1 VPDVH
6 EAHCFTKLLQRVPAI
21 LYIADPGP
29 AGPWHYVSPQIEA
42 ILGFA
47 AEEWRANPGLWADR
61 LHPEDREW
69 VLDSETE
76 HDAGEGQDAAIEYR
90 MVHRD
95 GRVVWIRDDAALVRL
110 DDGTLRWHGVLSDV
124 TERKLVESEL
134 ERRAA
139 QRAAVAA
146 FGEHALEGATTHE
159 LMQRA
164 VTLAAETLGVEMA
177 GVAELLPDEDCFVLR
192 AGHGWPEGAV
202 GHTRIPTGTRSRAG
216 YTILSGKPIVVSDW
230 GELLPFEQSPAP
242 RALGIRSGVT
252 VLIEGGRGPF
262 GVLGAHSV
270 RPRNYDAGDVDFL
283 QSLANV
289 LADALER
296 HAIEEDIRHR
306 ALHDELTGLPN
317 RTLFLDRL
325 EHTLAGLRRRRGM
338 AAILFLDLDHF
349 KLVND
354 SLGHHVGDELL
365 AAAAPRLRQAVRAT
379 DTVARF
385 GGDEFGILLED
396 IADERDATHMAERV
410 AAAFSRPFVLA
421 GSEHFVSASVGIA
434 LARGGE
440 LPRELIRDSD
450 AAMYRAKER
459 GRARYELFDEVM
471 RRRAIARLRV
481 ENDLR
486 RALERDELRLEYQP
500 LVSLTDGS
508 ITSVEALLRWEH
520 PEQGRVM
527 PSEFLPIAEG
537 NGLIEPIGRWVL
549 EQACRQAGHWYAARP
564 DRAPVGISVNLSA
577 LQIAR
582 AELPGLV
589 LSSLHSSG
597 LDPACLSLEIK
608 ESAMLG
614 GFDALREA
622 LDALKALGVRLA
634 LDDFGMGYSS
644 LAYLTGLPLDAV
656 KVDRSFVDGL
666 GTDGR
671 DTAIT
676 DAIIAMSRALSLEVI
691 AEGVET
697 QAQAEALR
705 RLGCCMAQ
713 GYYFCRPVP
722 AGSIA
727 EMLGAGPRL
736 AAGDAA

>member
-1 VPDVH
+1 VDVAREH
-6 EAHCFTKLLQRVPAI
+6 PELLRRVPAI
-21 LYIADPGP
+21 IYIAEPGP
-29 AGPWHYVSPQIEA
+29 GGPWHYVSPQIEA
-42 ILGFA
+42 ILGFS
-47 AEEWRANPGLWADR
+47 AEEWCAQPGLWLEQ
-61 LHPEDREW
+61 LHPEDRDR
-69 VLDSETE
+69 VLASEAEEAVGYGDST
-76 HDAGEGQDAAIEYR
+76 AIEYR
-90 MVHRD
+90 MLHRD
-95 GRVVWIRDDAALVRL
+95 GHIVWIRDDAALVAL
-110 DDGTLRWHGVLSDV
+110 DDGSLCWYGVLSDV
-124 TERKLVESEL
+124 TDRKHVETEL

-139 QRAAVAA
+139 QQAAVAK
-146 FGEHALEGATTHE
+146 FGEQALEGATTHE

-164 VTLAAETLGVEMA
+164 VTLAAEMLGVEVT
-177 GVAELLPDEDCFVLR
+177 GVAELLPDQDCLVLR
-192 AGHGWPEGAV
+192 AGHGWPEDAV
-202 GHTRIPTGTRSRAG
+202 GHARIPGGTASRAG
-216 YTILSGKPIVVSDW
+216 FTILRGKPVVVNDW
-230 GELLPFEQSPAP
+230 SQALPFEQSPAL
-242 RALGIRSGVT
+242 RELGIRSGVT
-252 VLIEGGRGPF
+252 VLIEGSRGPF
-262 GVLGAHSV
+262 GVLGAHSI
-270 RPRNYDAGDVDFL
+270 RPRSYDPGDVDFL

-296 HAIEEDIRHR
+296 QAIEDDIRHR
-306 ALHDELTGLPN
+306 ALHDDLTGLPN
-317 RTLFLDRL
+317 RALFLDRL
-325 EHTLAGLRRRRGM
+325 EHALANLRRHRAM

-365 AAAAPRLRQAVRAT
+365 AAVAPRLSQAVRAA

-385 GGDEFGILLED
+385 GGDEFGILFED

-410 AAAFSRPFVLA
+410 AAAFSTPFVLG
-421 GSEHFVSASVGIA
+421 GSEHFVSASIGIA

-440 LPRELIRDSD
+440 LPQDLVRDAD

-471 RRRAIARLRV
+471 RGRAIARLTV

-500 LVSLTDGS
+500 MVSLTDGS
-508 ITSVEALLRWEH
+508 VRSVEALVRWEH
-520 PEQGRVM
+520 PDRGRVM

-549 EQACRQAGHWYAARP
+549 EQACRQAGHWYLARP
-564 DRAPVGISVNLSA
+564 DEAPVGIAVNLSA

-582 AELPGLV
+582 AELPELV

-597 LDPACLSLEIK
+597 VDPACLSLEIK

-614 GFDALREA
+614 GFDALHEA
-622 LDALKALGVRLA
+622 LDALKALGVRLV

-644 LAYLTGLPLDAV
+644 LTYLSRLPVDAV

-666 GTDGR
+666 GADGR

-676 DAIIAMSRALSLEVI
+676 DAIIAMGRALSLEVI

-697 QAQAEALR
+697 EVQAETLL
-705 RLGCCMAQ
+705 RLGCRVAQ
-713 GYYFCRPVP
+713 GYHFCRPVP
-722 AGSIA
+722 AATIS
-727 EMLGAGPRL
+727 EMLHAGVRL
-736 AAGDAA
+736 AAGDTGSYG